1 MNRIILNYIL
11 KNFLKTFLMVVLIIY
26 SFGIILNLFEEIEF
40 FKNLDVSIFLP
51 LTLTSIYVPSIMIKI
66 SPFIIFVSST
76 WFMLKIR
83 NNKDLLIL
91 KVFGFSNIK
100 IFFILGLTSFLLGWI
115 ILFAVN
121 PITSLMS
128 KYYEKTKSNHSR
140 DIDHLVS
147 FTKNGLWIKENF
159 GNKQRIISAKKP
171 DGYNLINVEIFHL
184 DQNMN
189 LIEKITSKKVNIQK
203 NDWLLE
209 NVKIFRPA
217 NGIFEIENF
226 KNYRITSNYNFQ
238 KINTLFKNFNT
249 ISFVSLITE
258 YQKLLDNGYNDLFL
272 SQSFHTMF
280 SLPFFLFLMTSLA
293 AIFSMNSTQK
303 TNNLRLIIL
312 GLITCV
318 LTFYLKD
325 LSLALGKTGR
335 LPIPLAIWSP
345 VIALSFFTF
354 IGILQI
360 NEK

>member
-1 MNRIILNYIL
+1 MNKILFNYIL
-11 KNFLKTFLMVVLIIY
+11 KNFLQTFLIVVMIIY

-40 FKNLDVSIFLP
+40 FKNLDAPFLLP
-51 LTLTSIYVPSIMIKI
+51 LILTSIYVPGIMIKI
-66 SPFIIFVSST
+66 LPFIIFISSS

-83 NNKDLLIL
+83 NNKDLLTL

-100 IFFILGLTSFLLGWI
+100 IFFILALTSFILGWI
-115 ILFAVN
+115 ILFTVN
-121 PITSLMS
+121 PVTSMLS
-128 KYYEKTKSNHSR
+128 KYYEKTKSNYSR

-159 GNKQRIISAKKP
+159 EDKQRIISAKKP
-171 DGYNLINVEIFHL
+171 DGYNLMNVEIFHL
-184 DQNMN
+184 DQNMD
-189 LIEKITSKKVNIQK
+189 LIEKITSSKVNTENNEWI
-203 NDWLLE
+203 LE
-209 NVKIFRPA
+209 DVKILKPI
-217 NGIFEIENF
+217 NGIMNIENLEIY
-226 KNYRITSNYNFQ
+226 KINSNYNYQ

-249 ISFVSLITE
+249 ISFVSLILNYE
-258 YQKLLDNGYNDLFL
+258 KLLDNGYNKFFL
-272 SQSFHTMF
+272 NQSLHLMV

-293 AIFSMNSTQK
+293 AIFSMNSLEK
-303 TNNLRLIIL
+303 SNNLKLIIF

-318 LTFYLKD
+318 ITFYLKD

-335 LPIPLAIWSP
+335 ISIPLAIWSP